1 MIVNHNDYNNAFN
14 ERNQVKDLGAY
25 IFNFLVSG
33 TNCSNFESKII
44 SEEIKSKISLFVP
57 EVIIPGKMIYSG
69 VDMNEPAGKP
79 LKDCKKNIIYLT
91 FLDPTDDVKK
101 TSKEQRQIK
110 IIRMA
115 DEAFTQGSLLTEED
129 LSNMLLADVR
139 TIRRDI
145 AEIRKSGE
153 EPPLRG
159 FIRDIGKTITHKG
172 MIIKKYLNG
181 SEIVDLIRET
191 KHSLVS
197 IERYLSA
204 FGRIVFLYKKGVP
217 EKDIRFIT
225 KTSLSLTQEYIKI
238 FNEHANDEFKMG
250 RILELTGEM
259 YKKKQLMEER
269 SQ

>member
-25 IFNFLVSG
+25 LFNFLVNG
-33 TNCSNFESKII
+33 TNCSTFESEII
-44 SEEIKSKISLFVP
+44 SKEIKSKISLFVP
-57 EVIIPGKMIYSG
+57 DVIIPGKVVYSA
-69 VDMNEPAGKP
+69 VDMNEPAGKA
-79 LKDCKKNIIYLT
+79 LKDCKKNIVYLT
-91 FLDPTDDVKK
+91 FLDPADDVRNS
-101 TSKEQRQIK
+101 SKIQRQIK
-110 IIRMA
+110 IMRMS

-129 LSNMLLADVR
+129 LANLLSAHVR
-139 TIRRDI
+139 TIRRDV
-145 AEIRKSGE
+145 AEIRVNGE

-159 FIRDIGKTITHKG
+159 FIRDIGRTITHKA

-181 SEIVDLIRET
+181 SETVDLIRET

-204 FGRIVFLYKKGVP
+204 FGRIIFLYKNNVP

-225 KTSLSLTQEYIKI
+225 KTSLSLTEEYIEIYK
-238 FNEHANDEFKMG
+238 EHFRDEFKMD

-259 YKKKQLMEER
+259 YKKKQLTEEK
-269 SQ
+269 